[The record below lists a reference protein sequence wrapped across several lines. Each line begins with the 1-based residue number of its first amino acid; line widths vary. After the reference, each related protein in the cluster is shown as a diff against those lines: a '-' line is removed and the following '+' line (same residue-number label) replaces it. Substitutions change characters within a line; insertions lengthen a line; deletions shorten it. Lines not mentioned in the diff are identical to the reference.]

1 MHSLHIRLG
10 RFELYAQRETA
21 PATFKVTRQIPGEVT
36 VDLPWITVFLTNS
49 HRTAAHFEALRE
61 AA

>member
-10 RFELYAQRETA
+10 RFEFYAQRETA
-21 PATFKVTRQIPGEVT
+21 PATFKVTRQIPGEIT
-36 VDLPWITVFLTNS
+36 VDLPGVTVFLTNS
-49 HRTAAHFEALRE
+49 HRTSAHFKAIKE